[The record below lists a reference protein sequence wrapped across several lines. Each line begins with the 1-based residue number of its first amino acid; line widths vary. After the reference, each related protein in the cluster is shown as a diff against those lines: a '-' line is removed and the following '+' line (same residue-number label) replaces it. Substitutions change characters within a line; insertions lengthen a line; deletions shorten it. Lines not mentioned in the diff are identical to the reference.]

1 MPRPRTLITSTEM
14 INAFD
19 IARIALEDRGFF
31 DHIAREINATP
42 EELASLYQ
50 TLMDFLEGDLRR
62 EFA

>member
-31 DHIAREINATP
+31 DHIVREINATP

>member
-14 INAFD
+14 IRAFD
-19 IARIALEDRGFF
+19 IARLALEDRGFF
-31 DHIAREINATP
+31 EHIARETNVTA
-42 EELASLYQ
+42 EDLSSLYQ